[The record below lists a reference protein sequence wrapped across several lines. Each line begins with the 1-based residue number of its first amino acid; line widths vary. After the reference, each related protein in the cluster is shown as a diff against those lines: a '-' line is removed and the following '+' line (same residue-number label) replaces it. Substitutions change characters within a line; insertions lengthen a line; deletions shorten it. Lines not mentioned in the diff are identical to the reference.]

1 MGRVL
6 RPSIRFLALLWWFPL
21 ARRERSEQRAARRA
35 RATPAGVPM

>member
-6 RPSIRFLALLWWFPL
+6 MPSIRFLALVLVVAL

-35 RATPAGVPM
+35 RAKPAGVPM